1 MNTKEYQQME
11 KFEKTYW
18 WHRGRLYLIDK
29 LVKAYFP
36 KQKEPRK
43 FLEVGCGTGAT
54 LKVLSKF
61 GHITGI
67 DISKKAVAHCRKKG
81 FKDIILGDINSL
93 NLRGYKNSLD
103 AVFALDVLEH
113 IQDDGEMMTRAKK
126 MLKEGGLFIIT
137 VPAHKFLWSEH
148 DEALHH
154 KRRYHS
160 LEITQKLEDAGL
172 EVVKKS
178 YFVFFAF
185 APIVFF
191 RTWNSIFGRSAYP
204 KTSYVIL
211 PKILNDLATN
221 FLKLETKMLQ
231 RKGIPIGT
239 TLVVIAKKPTSD
251 D

>member
-1 MNTKEYQQME
+1 MNAKEYQQME

-29 LVKAYFP
+29 LVKKYLP
-36 KQKEPRK
+36 KQNEKRN
-43 FLEVGCGTGAT
+43 FLEIGCGTGAT
-54 LKVLSKF
+54 LKLLSKY
-61 GHITGI
+61 GDISGI
-67 DISKKAVAHCRKKG
+67 DISKKAVAHCKAKG
-81 FKDIILGDINSL
+81 FKDITLGDINELDLRSL
-93 NLRGYKNSLD
+93 KNKFD
-103 AVFALDVLEH
+103 AVFSLDVLEH
-113 IQDDGEMMTRAKK
+113 VQDDVKMMTRVNK
-126 MLKEGGLFIIT
+126 MLKNDGLFIIT

-160 LEITQKLEDAGL
+160 LEIVQKLEDAGL
-172 EVVKKS
+172 EVIKKS

-185 APIVFF
+185 APIMFF
-191 RTWNSIFGRSAYP
+191 RTWNSIFGRSVYP

-211 PKILNDLATN
+211 PEILNNLAIN

-231 RKGIPIGT
+231 AKGLPIGT
-239 TLVVIAKKPTSD
+239 TLVVIARKPTSD